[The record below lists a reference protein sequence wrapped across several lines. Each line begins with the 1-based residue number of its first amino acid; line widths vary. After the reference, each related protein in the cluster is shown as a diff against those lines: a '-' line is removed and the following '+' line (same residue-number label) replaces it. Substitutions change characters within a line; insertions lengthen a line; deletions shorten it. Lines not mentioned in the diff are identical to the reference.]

1 LTEVD
6 GIKEI
11 IKSVDTAEISPP
23 ETAAAEAGAEARD
36 IAALATK
43 PFKIRRRIGST
54 AYEVEVRFNQD
65 SHETLD
71 DKILRLAR
79 SDALNESGKNE

>member
-1 LTEVD
+1 LTETD

-11 IKSVDTAEISPP
+11 IKSGDTAEAPPP
-23 ETAAAEAGAEARD
+23 ETAAAETGAEARD
-36 IAALATK
+36 IAALTTK

-54 AYEVEVRFNQD
+54 TYEVEVRFNQD

-79 SDALNESGKNE
+79 GEALNESGKNK